1 MEKGTSLQE
10 GGGSDPGGVGQR
22 QPPSSGTPSPPPE
35 QRGPQALVEAGKAA
49 ALEQVPGKLG
59 GCGPRHSRSLC
70 GGLGAPLR
78 RELGLG
84 GQDLLLG
91 SWEERGQAGWL
102 SLQDKVRAGPGGVR
116 LLPQRGSGPPPEAL
130 TDAACVLQLDLQH
143 LHGGGHDHLAGAG
156 PAARQHLLQQRQL
169 PARGGGE
176 GPRGGVRGPCH
187 PGSCPWEW
195 V

>member
-1 MEKGTSLQE
+1 MTR
-10 GGGSDPGGVGQR
+10 GVGQR

-102 SLQDKVRAGPGGVR
+102 SLQDKVRAGPGGSGCCRSAV
-116 LLPQRGSGPPPEAL
+116 LPLPPKPSPMRPASCSWIFSISMGVVTITWQVPAPQPASISFSSVSCLQGGRGGAAGRRQGSLPPW
-130 TDAACVLQLDLQH
+130 QLPVGVGVKAD
-143 LHGGGHDHLAGAG
+143 GGG
-156 PAARQHLLQQRQL
+156 
-169 PARGGGE
+169 GG
-176 GPRGGVRGPCH
+176 
-187 PGSCPWEW
+187 
-195 V
+195 